1 MKCKISLSFFI
12 TGESYLNCIKEIIEE
27 ISTKKIFTVEFCDM
41 RTDIFGDYF
50 EIMNCL
56 NDIIYRKIQKFGATK
71 ISIKTDVEILEKQ

>member
-1 MKCKISLSFFI
+1 
-12 TGESYLNCIKEIIEE
+12 
-27 ISTKKIFTVEFCDM
+27 M